1 MYQDICFSAHY
12 TNVLEAGC
20 SYVVTTK
27 QTTYN
32 DYSNKTKITFQ
43 EDFTS
48 MGGPALIIVDNQGVF
63 WADLFG
69 LILALPIAM
78 FLAFWMSAVKRR
90 AVVVLGA
97 FIGGFIGFLIILGW
111 VGELIFD
118 SVLPGA
124 NPGAAFFGALF
135 ANSIL
140 ALVGGILA
148 DLIVARLTRRDY
160 RRPAPAAE

>member
-1 MYQDICFSAHY
+1 
-12 TNVLEAGC
+12 
-20 SYVVTTK
+20 
-27 QTTYN
+27 
-32 DYSNKTKITFQ
+32 
-43 EDFTS
+43 

-63 WADLFG
+63 LADFFG
-69 LILALPIAM
+69 LILALPTAL

-97 FIGGFIGFLIILGW
+97 FIGSFLGFLVILAW

-124 NPGAAFFGALF
+124 NPGATFFGSLLI
-135 ANSIL
+135 NSAAGL
-140 ALVGGILA
+140 SGGILA

-160 RRPAPAAE
+160 RRPAPSQE